1 MLTIKS
7 TTPMKNLMLI
17 LICSISLLACK
28 ENPQQEDINI
38 TTNIPKIDTISYEL
52 KSISKESG
60 DCGENGERCTKA
72 DAQYII
78 INAPQMTPALTKIN
92 TTLEN
97 TIKGNAPTVAAS
109 LDSFMAESNAFFE
122 EFPDVPTGYGM
133 EITQE
138 VLFDSLNILT
148 VEEFSYA
155 FTGGA
160 HGNYGTGYYNFN
172 TKTGQSLGL
181 GDILVTNYQERLKG
195 IVEPIFR
202 KAYLEEGMK
211 NYSEAGFYF
220 EEDEF
225 VLTDNFAITKDG
237 LKFLYNPYEI
247 GPYAMGQQEII
258 IPYNSLKTLIRKDG
272 ALASF

>member
-1 MLTIKS
+1 
-7 TTPMKNLMLI
+7 MKNLMLI

-28 ENPQQEDINI
+28 EKTQQEDINI
-38 TTNIPKIDTISYEL
+38 PTNIPKIDTISYEL

-60 DCGENGERCTKA
+60 DCGEDGERCTKA
-72 DAQYII
+72 DVQYII
-78 INAPQMTPALTKIN
+78 INASKMTPALTKIN

-97 TIKGNAPTVAAS
+97 TVKGNAPTVAAA

-133 EITQE
+133 EINQK

-160 HGNYGTGYYNFN
+160 HGNYGIGYYNFD
-172 TKTGQSLGL
+172 TKSGQPLGL
-181 GDILVTNYQERLKG
+181 GDLLIANYQEPLKE

-202 KAYLEEGMK
+202 KTYLEEGMN

-247 GPYAMGQQEII
+247 GPYVMGQQEII
-258 IPYNSLKTLIRKDG
+258 VPYDSLKTLIRKDG